1 MNIYLRRRVQ
11 ICKKKNK
18 LYCMRLSQTRRGQ
31 KKEKKGTLTTT
42 IYSDHIA
49 RSFYSIFFIDR
60 PTNQRTILCSLKR
73 TTSAAVRAQTMM
85 NEEERKE
92 EERTNEPTSLYAREK
107 GVFFSSS
114 SFFFSSSPC
123 LNYDK

>member
-1 MNIYLRRRVQ
+1 
-11 ICKKKNK
+11 
-18 LYCMRLSQTRRGQ
+18 MRLSQTRRGQ

-42 IYSDHIA
+42 ILYSDHIA

-60 PTNQRTILCSLKR
+60 PTNQRTILYSLKR

-92 EERTNEPTSLYAREK
+92 EERTNERTSLYAREK
-107 GVFFSSS
+107 GVFF
-114 SFFFSSSPC
+114 FFFFFFF
-123 LNYDK
+123 LFFTVFEL